1 MRCEQDDLIFA
12 EEVFGG
18 SVPKNFFPSVEKGLR
33 NAVQKGVQSVTV
45 NGAPIAG
52 TLLPLA
58 KAGESVEVSVI
69 LG

>member
-1 MRCEQDDLIFA
+1 MTPASPTRWQA
-12 EEVFGG
+12 T
-18 SVPKNFFPSVEKGLR
+18 PSPAVYRGAVYHIRVE
-33 NAVQKGVQSVTV
+33 NPHAVQKGVQSVTV